1 MKAIFPNV
9 AVIGLG
15 LIGGSIALEL
25 KKRRLADKVWGLSRS
40 LENRREALRRKA
52 VDRAYAAPGPF
63 LADSH
68 VMVVAPRV
76 KSILP
81 LLRWVKPYLKKGAL
95 VTDVGS
101 VKAAI
106 VGPASRM

>member
-15 LIGGSIALEL
+15 LIGGSIAFGL
-25 KKRRLADKVWGLSRS
+25 KKRRLADKGWGLCRS

-52 VDRAYAAPGPF
+52 VDRAYPEPGPF
-63 LADSH
+63 LADADLI
-68 VMVVAPRV
+68 VVATPV

-101 VKAAI
+101 
-106 VGPASRM
+106 